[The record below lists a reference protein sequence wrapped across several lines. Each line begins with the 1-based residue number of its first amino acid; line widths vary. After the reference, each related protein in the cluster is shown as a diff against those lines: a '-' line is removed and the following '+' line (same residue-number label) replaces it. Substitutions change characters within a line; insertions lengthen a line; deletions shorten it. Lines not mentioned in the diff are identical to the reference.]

1 MELLQTS
8 RLDCDMKNKES
19 IPNILV
25 NLLSHSVSF
34 CSKTSSG
41 SVFTQDTTLV
51 VSLRWS
57 HSRGFLAS
65 TISIFL
71 MRSCTSL
78 RGGLNEVAKG
88 VNVYDKYTFDSRSAF
103 LDCLNIK

>member
-1 MELLQTS
+1 MDSNPKANAFGNSTFVLTSNDDVYAPDSMELLQTS

-57 HSRGFLAS
+57 HSS
-65 TISIFL
+65 T
-71 MRSCTSL
+71 
-78 RGGLNEVAKG
+78 
-88 VNVYDKYTFDSRSAF
+88 
-103 LDCLNIK
+103 